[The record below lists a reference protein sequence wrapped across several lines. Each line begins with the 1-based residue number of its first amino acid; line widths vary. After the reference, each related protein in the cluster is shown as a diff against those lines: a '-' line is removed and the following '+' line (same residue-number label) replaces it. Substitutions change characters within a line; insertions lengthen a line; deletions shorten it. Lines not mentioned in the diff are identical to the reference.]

1 MIGRKDRPSCKI
13 SSPNRLTG
21 KSDKSAVEIGTITAD
36 AGSNEL
42 IEVVSQRD
50 RDGRWSI
57 KNGVSAA
64 EPRSEAYA
72 KGRHGGLAPP
82 PMAAS

>member
-1 MIGRKDRPSCKI
+1 
-13 SSPNRLTG
+13 
-21 KSDKSAVEIGTITAD
+21 
-36 AGSNEL
+36 L

-72 KGRHGGLAPP
+72 KGRHGGLAPTP
-82 PMAAS
+82 NGCIIVNN